1 MVFMIMSGLG
11 LTMEYAA
18 IDPWSKD
25 DAIGCLLNLDKGTVA
40 FTRNGVDLGVAFWNV
55 KHTASDQG
63 FFPAISVEQTEML
76 LVNIGSQPFVYEMC
90 GFEPVIMALE
100 DEDAKESK
108 PTEAPIPV
116 KQQNNGN
123 SSKKVKTETSE
134 DSRKKSEKEAAP
146 TEPPIDLKQFETVD
160 QLEDLRLERLKQELS
175 RRDLKYRSVPFT
187 TYLCSVAAYFNTLP
201 NNRNCCCSSAF

>member
-25 DAIGCLLNLDKGTVA
+25 DVIGCLLDLDNGTVA

-100 DEDAKESK
+100 DGDAKESK

-175 RRDLKYRSVPFT
+175 RRDLK
-187 TYLCSVAAYFNTLP
+187 C
-201 NNRNCCCSSAF
+201 